1 MCGSRYC
8 WRAQEGLG
16 RACSLRWSSARAVRA
31 RTRHHNR
38 SGPHKRPAAA
48 PCKPRACR
56 APAAAALAM
65 PVTSW
70 TFTAGIAKSLPSK
83 SSITCVQEGR
93 EVKVSAVRRA
103 AGALQEAKCTRAA
116 HTGRPSEVW
125 GTGLRWRRGSP
136 HVSRVTV
143 RAVTSG
149 PKAEC
154 EESPELARRSVPS
167 VPTPPAARS
176 RPPCFLL

>member
-1 MCGSRYC
+1 MTYRCDTVLTACTRAPRMCGSRYC
-8 WRAQEGLG
+8 WRAREGVG
-16 RACSLRWSSARAVRA
+16 RACSLRWPSARAVRA

-70 TFTAGIAKSLPSK
+70 TFTAGLAKSLPSK

-93 EVKVSAVRRA
+93 EVKVSTVRRA
-103 AGALQEAKCTRAA
+103 ACALHEAKRTRYTQGA
-116 HTGRPSEVW
+116 RLKNRV
-125 GTGLRWRRGSP
+125 RGFAGSGP
-136 HVSRVTV
+136 HL
-143 RAVTSG
+143 TSG
-149 PKAEC
+149 PH
-154 EESPELARRSVPS
+154 ARRQP
-167 VPTPPAARS
+167 RS
-176 RPPCFLL
+176 LHTATSRACPRRPLP

>member
-1 MCGSRYC
+1 MLTACKRAPRMCGSRYY
-8 WRAQEGLG
+8 WRAREGVG
-16 RACSLRWSSARAVRA
+16 RACSLRWPSARAVRA

-70 TFTAGIAKSLPSK
+70 TFTAGLAKSLPSK

-93 EVKVSAVRRA
+93 EVKVSTVRRA
-103 AGALQEAKCTRAA
+103 AWSSARPTDPTRQRARALWMQLEVAPGVCARARHA
-116 HTGRPSEVW
+116 GRAPA
-125 GTGLRWRRGSP
+125 RACRRAGM
-136 HVSRVTV
+136 RV
-143 RAVTSG
+143 
-149 PKAEC
+149 
-154 EESPELARRSVPS
+154 
-167 VPTPPAARS
+167 
-176 RPPCFLL
+176 